1 MLQRK
6 ACFVPGPFQSLQE
19 QLLQERLYA
28 QTGLRFSSVIPSYEV
43 SKETQQDF
51 SCMWYSHVKCAFTLR
66 KDLGMLT
73 FKNKC
78 HYTSTNVPPPYF
90 FEPFIHRF
98 SKDFSDCEKNNFSF
112 LQHWIS
118 HLILI
123 TLFFLTLP
131 AHDNVLAVSIET
143 RSASSSTNFYS
154 LFSYLY
160 AIQRQI
166 H

>member
-98 SKDFSDCEKNNFSF
+98 SKDFSCANSLQCLLIYKTFSIPVLVTLNIF
-112 LQHWIS
+112 LCAIS
-118 HLILI
+118 ETFFPVSWKGI
-123 TLFFLTLP
+123 THFF
-131 AHDNVLAVSIET
+131 I
-143 RSASSSTNFYS
+143 
-154 LFSYLY
+154 
-160 AIQRQI
+160 
-166 H
+166 